1 MILPIYAGLERIP
14 DSLLSASEDLGAKPL
29 LTFRRVV
36 LPLAFPAIVAGSIFT
51 FSLTLGDY
59 ITPSLVS
66 PDTQF
71 IGNVV
76 FTSHTNNLPLASA
89 FATVPIVVMVA
100 YLLIARRLGAFEHL

>member
-1 MILPIYAGLERIP
+1 MKIEPATTAGKTSGRMTLR
-14 DSLLSASEDLGAKPL
+14 K
-29 LTFRRVV
+29 V
-36 LPLAFPAIVAGSIFT
+36 VAGSIFT

-89 FATVPIVVMVA
+89 FATVPIVVMVV
-100 YLLIARRLGAFEHL
+100 YLLLARRLGAFEHL

>member
-1 MILPIYAGLERIP
+1 MILPL
-14 DSLLSASEDLGAKPL
+14 
-29 LTFRRVV
+29 V
-36 LPLAFPAIVAGSIFT
+36 FPAVVAGSIFT

-76 FTSHTNNLPLASA
+76 FTNITNNLPLASA
-89 FATVPIVVMVA
+89 FATVPIVVMVV

>member
-1 MILPIYAGLERIP
+1 MI
-14 DSLLSASEDLGAKPL
+14 
-29 LTFRRVV
+29 
-36 LPLAFPAIVAGSIFT
+36 LPLAFPAVVAGSIFT

-89 FATVPIVVMVA
+89 FATVPIVVMVV
-100 YLLIARRLGAFEHL
+100 YLLTARRLGAFEHL